1 MQPFLLGATL
11 KYHLQKEGTPL
22 ALNIMNNIYVDNVLL
37 GANSSEHA
45 FEMYQ
50 EAKGIF
56 RRASMNL
63 REWYSNSDEFLKLLP
78 ADEIS
83 LMKDNNVKVFGLL
96 WDKARDVINV
106 SKVDKVLTDSIVT
119 KRSVLNFITKIF
131 DPLGSHHT
139 SYLSWES
146 VFTGTVEDR

>member
-1 MQPFLLGATL
+1 VPFGLTCSPFLLGATL

-45 FEMYQ
+45 FEMYR

-106 SKVDKVLTDSIVT
+106 NKVDKVLTE
-119 KRSVLNFITKIF
+119 RSVLNFIAKIF

-146 VFTGTVEDR
+146 VFTG